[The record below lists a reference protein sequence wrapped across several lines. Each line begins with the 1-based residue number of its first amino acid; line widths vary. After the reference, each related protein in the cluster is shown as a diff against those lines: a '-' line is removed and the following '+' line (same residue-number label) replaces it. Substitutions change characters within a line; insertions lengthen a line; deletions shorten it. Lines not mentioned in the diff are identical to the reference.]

1 MLSMVMLVGLFGLSF
16 WREFWY
22 EDLSGSLLMIS
33 LPRRLILDA
42 GLHGANVFLG
52 MGSDGVLH

>member
-1 MLSMVMLVGLFGLSF
+1 MVMLVGLFGLSF